1 MVEPVALADFFL
13 SFFSGAMIILIA
25 TLYAGLFAWAKLKQN
40 AALIRWQWF
49 VYGLLLCCILV
60 FAKVMH
66 LTGEWFVLVLLMA
79 LGYAGMPRLIW
90 SLCVATHTG
99 EENH

>member
-1 MVEPVALADFFL
+1 MVEPVALADFFV
-13 SFFSGAMIILIA
+13 SFFSAALIVLIA

-49 VYGLLLCCILV
+49 VYSLLLCCVLV

-66 LTGEWFVLVLLMA
+66 LTGEWLILVLLMT
-79 LGYAGMPRLIW
+79 LGYSWTPRLIW
-90 SLCVATHTG
+90 SLCVATHAA
-99 EENH
+99 EEHD